1 MYGFLTV
8 GNGGRGTA
16 VESSSSCT
24 PTSPAC
30 RMLLSFTNAKE
41 SAHTYV
47 GEPIRK
53 VATAFLTVTGAST

>member
-1 MYGFLTV
+1 
-8 GNGGRGTA
+8 
-16 VESSSSCT
+16 
-24 PTSPAC
+24 
-30 RMLLSFTNAKE
+30 MLLSFTNAKE